1 MHGSTYIHESF
12 FRLDRHF
19 SEWDC
24 SGIPLA
30 ASRSICDGDGLVLA
44 FLGKM
49 GTNDCLSRIVLDLED
64 ALMAIR
70 AGLGEETTKLRI
82 NNAR

>member
-1 MHGSTYIHESF
+1 MVRHDMNGFNI
-12 FRLDRHF
+12 FRSDRHF

-30 ASRSICDGDGLVLA
+30 TSRSIYNGDGLVLA
-44 FLGKM
+44 FLGRVR
-49 GTNDCLSRIVLDLED
+49 TNDCVSRIVLDVEN
-64 ALMAIR
+64 AVMTIR

-82 NNAR
+82 YDAR